1 MGRKKKKFWDYAG
14 AALYFLPDVAK
25 QTLLPDWLH
34 DQFKKTVIKSI
45 VKLII
50 CIFAVYVA
58 IFKSIGELY
67 SLWMSSLLFIGMMLW
82 SIVEP
87 VLKFYM
93 LPVMIMRKRS
103 LRVGIVEFVKYKNS
117 KVALGSYIYEKTRV
131 WGLRFSSVFQ
141 VLRSSDEILWDFII
155 YLAKNAITFVS
166 IFSLYILLVHWIFKP
181 IILEKFAGL
190 TTMQIYLFPIRQF
203 L

>member
-1 MGRKKKKFWDYAG
+1 
-14 AALYFLPDVAK
+14 
-25 QTLLPDWLH
+25 
-34 DQFKKTVIKSI
+34 
-45 VKLII
+45 
-50 CIFAVYVA
+50 
-58 IFKSIGELY
+58 
-67 SLWMSSLLFIGMMLW
+67 MSSLLFIGMMLW

>member
-1 MGRKKKKFWDYAG
+1 
-14 AALYFLPDVAK
+14 
-25 QTLLPDWLH
+25 
-34 DQFKKTVIKSI
+34 
-45 VKLII
+45 
-50 CIFAVYVA
+50 
-58 IFKSIGELY
+58 
-67 SLWMSSLLFIGMMLW
+67 
-82 SIVEP
+82 
-87 VLKFYM
+87 
-93 LPVMIMRKRS
+93 MRKRS